1 MDTKITQDRL
11 QTAIQLRE
19 VGRPQEART
28 LLLEL
33 LALYPDDAELN
44 YQTAWA
50 HDNLGLE
57 SEAVPF
63 YLRAIELGL
72 SKDSLQGALLGLG
85 STYRTLGEYKKA
97 EQMLRR
103 GMQEFP
109 QDRAFPVF
117 LAMALHNLQRH
128 AEAMQLL
135 LTNLAETTAEPSI
148 LCYKKALLFYAPQLD
163 KTWANDEKE

>member
-1 MDTKITQDRL
+1 MYERL
-11 QTAIQLRE
+11 QTAIQMRE
-19 VGRPQEART
+19 TGEPQQARA

-44 YQTAWA
+44 YQTAWV

-72 SKDSLQGALLGLG
+72 SRDSLQGALLGLG
-85 STYRTLGEYKKA
+85 STYRTLGEYAKA

-128 AEAMQLL
+128 TEAMQLL
-135 LTNLAETTAEPSI
+135 LTNLAETTTEPSI
-148 LCYKKALLFYAPQLD
+148 LRYKKALLFYAPQLD
-163 KTWANDEKE
+163 KTWIDEKE

>member
-1 MDTKITQDRL
+1 MQDRL
-11 QTAIQLRE
+11 HTAIQMRE
-19 VGRPQEART
+19 AGQAQEART

-33 LALYPDDAELN
+33 LALYPNDAELN
-44 YQTAWA
+44 YQTAWV

-57 SEAVPF
+57 RESVPF
-63 YLRAIELGL
+63 YLCAINLGL

-85 STYRTLGEYKKA
+85 STYRALGEYTKA

-109 QDRAFPVF
+109 QDRAFPIF

-148 LCYKKALLFYAPQLD
+148 LRYKKALLFYAPQLD